1 MLISQTAL
9 TILAFFRIL
18 VWFPEV
24 QKRAQRELDSVTGG
38 LRLPDSNDR
47 PHLSYIDALCREVM
61 RWSMATPVGGWP
73 FID

>member
-1 MLISQTAL
+1 MAL

-24 QKRAQRELDSVTGG
+24 QKRAQSELDSVTGG
-38 LRLPDSNDR
+38 LRLPDFKDR

-73 FID
+73 FI